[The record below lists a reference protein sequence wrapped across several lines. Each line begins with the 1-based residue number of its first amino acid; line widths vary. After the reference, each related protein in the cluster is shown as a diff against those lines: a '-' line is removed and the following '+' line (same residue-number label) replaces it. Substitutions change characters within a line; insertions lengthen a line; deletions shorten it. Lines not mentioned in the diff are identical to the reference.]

1 MFLIQLM
8 KKLKGYVTVKVMGK
22 KGERFINL
30 AMRMD
35 VELWNIK
42 REKDYLILNLSIAGY
57 RKMWQ
62 QCRKENIP
70 IKIIRKKG
78 GPFLLH
84 KLRKR
89 KVFSVGLIL
98 FILVIYIISSFI
110 WFVDVTGL
118 ETIDYNQFSTFLK
131 EQNLKV
137 GTFKYFIDTE
147 KLEQNIKLA
156 FPQIAW
162 VSINVRGTQVLVEV
176 VEKEGEEA
184 TEKGPANLIAVKD
197 GVITKILVLSGQQE
211 VNVGDTVAKN
221 QLLISG
227 QLFNEETRTHMLV
240 RAFGIVEARVWYEGY
255 GEALQQESLYKKTGN
270 SVAVKYIEV
279 FGKKIRISKKNIPY
293 EKYSKGITV
302 NRLAIKDS
310 PLPFKVVIERYYE
323 IKEEKNKYNITQMER
338 LARERAIE
346 NAMKKVPDGVEIVN
360 KTVNIIERSGKI
372 VRVKVI
378 LETIEDIGKI
388 QRINY

>member
-1 MFLIQLM
+1 MR
-8 KKLKGYVTVKVMGK
+8 KLKGYVTIHVLGK

-30 AMRMD
+30 ALRMN

-42 REKDYLILNLSIAGY
+42 REKDYLIVNLSIAGY

-78 GPFLLH
+78 TPFLLH

-89 KVFSVGLIL
+89 KVFSVGLVL
-98 FILVIYIISSFI
+98 FILAIYLISSFI
-110 WFVDVTGL
+110 WFIDVTGL

-131 EQNLKV
+131 EQDLKV
-137 GTFKYFIDTE
+137 GTIKYFIDTE

-162 VSINVRGTQVLVEV
+162 VSVNVKGTQVLVEV
-176 VEKEGEEA
+176 VEKEGEES
-184 TEKGPANLIAVKD
+184 TDKGPANVIAAKD

-227 QLFNEETRTHMLV
+227 QLFNGETRTHMLV
-240 RAFGIVEARVWYEGY
+240 RAFGIIEARVWYEGY
-255 GEALQQESLYKKTGN
+255 GEALQQETVYKETGN
-270 SVAVKYIEV
+270 LVTVKYIEL
-279 FGKKIRISKKNIPY
+279 FGKKVRISKKNIPY
-293 EKYSKGITV
+293 EKYSKVISAQKLT
-302 NRLAIKDS
+302 IKDS
-310 PLPFKVVIERYYE
+310 PLPFKLITERYYE
-323 IKEEKNKYNITQMER
+323 IKGEKNKYKIDQMER

-346 NAMKKVPDGVEIVN
+346 NAMKKVPNGVEIVN